1 MTSGGLEDGEHDGEN
16 HEGRDSAG
24 EEEERRFQNGTEAA
38 DFPFGFMGEDFFCLL
53 EEAGL

>member
-24 EEEERRFQNGTEAA
+24 EEEERGFQNGTEAA
-38 DFPFGFMGEDFFCLL
+38 DFPLGFMG
-53 EEAGL
+53 